1 MIPGF
6 PRLLQGPGIVRDM
19 LLDHLNEER
28 VLLEGRARDKTGV
41 LRELALLLAGPED
54 EQAVE
59 RVLAGLAERERVM
72 STGIGHGIAIPHA
85 RLEDAPALKLALV
98 RYPAGIDFEA
108 LDGKPVF
115 AAFGVV
121 GPPEGTGSHVKLLA
135 RIARLVKETGA
146 LDEVLGA
153 QDVETVLTI
162 LERRDS

>member
-1 MIPGF
+1 
-6 PRLLQGPGIVRDM
+6 M
-19 LLDHLNEER
+19 LLDHLTAER
-28 VLLEGRARDKTGV
+28 VLLEGRARDKPGV
-41 LRELALLLAGPED
+41 LRELATLLAGPDGEA
-54 EQAVE
+54 AVD
-59 RVLAGLAERERVM
+59 RVYDGLAEREKVM

-115 AAFGVV
+115 SAFGVV
-121 GPPEGTGSHVKLLA
+121 GPPEGTGAHVKLLA

-153 QDVETVLTI
+153 EDVGSVLSV
-162 LERRDS
+162 LERRDG

>member
-1 MIPGF
+1 
-6 PRLLQGPGIVRDM
+6 M
-19 LLDHLNEER
+19 LLDHLSADR
-28 VLLEGRARDKTGV
+28 VLLQGHARDKRGV
-41 LRELALLLAGPED
+41 LRELAELLAETSSD
-54 EQAVE
+54 EHVQP
-59 RVLAGLAERERVM
+59 VLAGLAEREGVM

-85 RLEDAPALKLALV
+85 RLSAAAELKLALV
-98 RYPAGIDFEA
+98 RYPAGIEFEA

-121 GPPEGTGSHVKLLA
+121 GPPEGTGQHVKLLA

-153 QDVETVLTI
+153 PDVETVLRV